1 MGCNSF
7 YSTVQLFY
15 AESSPKNKYFFL
27 SSNPGMAS
35 LLNDLD
41 KLDAADNN
49 FNEPDPTN
57 VVAEHMDNKGTLVD
71 IYQSVDEVSRD
82 KMHDNHPKIVAD
94 SGFELY
100 LIF

>member
-1 MGCNSF
+1 MSWS
-7 YSTVQLFY
+7 ST
-15 AESSPKNKYFFL
+15 KNKYFL
-27 SSNPGMAS
+27 STIPSMAS
-35 LLNDLD
+35 LLNNLN

-49 FNEPDPTN
+49 STEPNPTN
-57 VVAEHMDNKGTLVD
+57 VVAKDIDNNGSLVD
-71 IYQSVDEVSRD
+71 VYQSVDEVSRD